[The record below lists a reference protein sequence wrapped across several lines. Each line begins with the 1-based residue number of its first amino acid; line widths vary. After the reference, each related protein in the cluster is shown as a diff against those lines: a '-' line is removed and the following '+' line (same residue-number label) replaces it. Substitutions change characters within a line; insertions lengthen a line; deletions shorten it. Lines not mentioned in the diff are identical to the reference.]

1 MDETMLKMCGG
12 GMLPMIDFE
21 WNDKLGNL
29 KGTVVFFF
37 FFFFKENSVEF
48 NGLLIYREWLLTR
61 FRVSA
66 LPVIT

>member
-29 KGTVVFFF
+29 KGTVVI
-37 FFFFKENSVEF
+37 KVNQSRDGSV
-48 NGLLIYREWLLTR
+48 IKC
-61 FRVSA
+61 
-66 LPVIT
+66 